1 MSTPLRALIFAHAD
15 DPVAARLAR
24 VSGAE
29 LVHRGRDLVGR
40 TRASRF
46 WDGGGPAPLAAATGW
61 RPPGAGSDAHGAWL
75 RNASPG
81 NDGLAPDVVHVRLPT
96 NLLDRAAAACTLAGV
111 ATCLC
116 TPTDP
121 APPEVLPTL
130 HRRWHRF
137 VFGSQDEARSWRGLL
152 PLGRLHVVGLSA
164 GDAELAAD
172 LAAVWTESIRMAGR

>member
-1 MSTPLRALIFAHAD
+1 MRGAGIQGPPMSTPLRALILAHAD

-46 WDGGGPAPLAAATGW
+46 WDGGGS
-61 RPPGAGSDAHGAWL
+61 RPL

-81 NDGLAPDVVHVRLPT
+81 NDALAPDVVHVRLPT
-96 NLLDRAAAACTLAGV
+96 HLLDRAAAACTLAGF
-111 ATCLC
+111 AACLC

-121 APPEVLPTL
+121 APPAALPRL

-152 PLGRLHVVGLSA
+152 PLGRLHVLGLSA